1 MFQGLQNLKMIL
13 KELGLC
19 ANRNIQAMGTF
30 LPLAGGDVVDVGVLV
45 EVGGTVVLLG
55 VVVD

>member
-1 MFQGLQNLKMIL
+1 MKMIL

-19 ANRNIQAMGTF
+19 ANRDIQAMGTF